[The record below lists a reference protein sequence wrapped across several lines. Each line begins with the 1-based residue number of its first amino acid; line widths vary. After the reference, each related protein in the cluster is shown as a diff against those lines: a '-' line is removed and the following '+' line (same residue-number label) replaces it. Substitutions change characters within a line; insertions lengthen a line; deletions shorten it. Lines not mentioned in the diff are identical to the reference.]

1 MGERREAAETHPPSP
16 FSGPRWSDQ
25 VALKSPPTIAMGVV
39 VAVRLLQWR
48 SVLRVIKSARYWAG
62 LSVRWFLCSHCCS
75 LSQSLLL
82 AADGSTPWAGG
93 HGK

>member
-1 MGERREAAETHPPSP
+1 MGERREAAEAHPPRP

-39 VAVRLLQWR
+39 VAVRRLQWR
-48 SVLRVIKSARYWAG
+48 IVVSVIKSARYWDG
-62 LSVRWFLCSHCCS
+62 LSVMWFLCSHCCN

-82 AADGSTPWAGG
+82 VAGGSAPWAG
-93 HGK
+93 K